1 MKIKYNKQSGQVT
14 IKLDTLEARQFLWST
29 AAVDMVRQSINHT
42 LLLVDGKKELKPLDK
57 QSKIQ

>member
-14 IKLDTLEARQFLWST
+14 IKLDTLEVRQFLWSS